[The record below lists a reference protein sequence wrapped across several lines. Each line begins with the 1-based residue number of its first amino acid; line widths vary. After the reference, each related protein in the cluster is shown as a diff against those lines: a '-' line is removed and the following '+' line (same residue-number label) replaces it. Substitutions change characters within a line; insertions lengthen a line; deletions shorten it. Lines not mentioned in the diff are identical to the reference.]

1 MITIL
6 SSIAILAI
14 AIFLFIKLPMFGAL
28 ASGERLERIKKS
40 PQFKNG
46 SFANINNTPDL
57 TEGVSIPTVLWD
69 FLTRGSDEKT
79 PKNPIPSKKT
89 DLSTIGLEENVL
101 IWFGHSS
108 YFIQLDGVRILV
120 DPVFSGAASPISFT
134 TPAFAGTD
142 IYTVDEFPAID
153 YLIISHDHWDHLDY
167 KTVMELKPKVGKVI
181 CGLGVGAHFERW
193 GFPLEQLVELD
204 WHDDLQLADSM
215 KLTALPERHFSG
227 RGFSRNK
234 SLWCSY
240 AIQSANFSIFIGG
253 DSGYD
258 NHFAEIGTAFGEF
271 DLAILE
277 NGQYNKNWKYIHM
290 MPEETILAAKD
301 LNAKALMPVHSGKFA
316 LSMHAWY
323 EPLTEVSALNKETG
337 LPLVTPMIGEK
348 VVLGEKFPN
357 YEKWW
362 ENVR

>member
-1 MITIL
+1 
-6 SSIAILAI
+6 
-14 AIFLFIKLPMFGAL
+14 
-28 ASGERLERIKKS
+28 
-40 PQFKNG
+40 
-46 SFANINNTPDL
+46 
-57 TEGVSIPTVLWD
+57 
-69 FLTRGSDEKT
+69 
-79 PKNPIPSKKT
+79 
-89 DLSTIGLEENVL
+89 
-101 IWFGHSS
+101 
-108 YFIQLDGVRILV
+108 
-120 DPVFSGAASPISFT
+120 
-134 TPAFAGTD
+134 
-142 IYTVDEFPAID
+142 
-153 YLIISHDHWDHLDY
+153 LIISHDHWDHLDY

-227 RGFSRNK
+227 RGLSRNK